1 MHSHYALEIY
11 IALES
16 SFQMD
21 FGNGDN
27 KYQSLI
33 INSNIPHRFSGNN
46 GTCALILINP
56 KHNLANKLSNNIL
69 NGDAYKKLDLM
80 PFQDI
85 LMKLS
90 NLHEESLPYE
100 NVRQLVAG
108 LLIGITRD
116 YTKMSSTDPRVKKA
130 ISEIHC
136 TYKETIEL
144 SNLASFANLS
154 PSRFRHLFKE
164 ETGITV
170 RQYILNMRV
179 TEAVKLIINGNSKT
193 YAAHE
198 SGFADAAHL
207 SRTFRRVYGL
217 TLSDLYKHHQ
227 NVNVH
232 YCPEPGIK

>member
-21 FGNGDN
+21 FGKGES
-27 KYQSLI
+27 KYQNLL
-33 INSNIPHRFSGNN
+33 INSNIPHKFSGNN

-56 KHNLANKLSNNIL
+56 KHNLANKLSNHIL
-69 NGDAYKKLDLM
+69 SGDAFKKLDLM

-85 LMKLS
+85 LTKLS
-90 NLHEESLPYE
+90 NLHDEPLPYE
-100 NVRQLVAG
+100 NARQLVTG
-108 LLIGITRD
+108 LLKGLTKD
-116 YTKMSSTDPRVKKA
+116 YSKMSSTDPRVKKA

-136 TYKETIEL
+136 AYKETIEL
-144 SNLASFANLS
+144 SNLASLTNLS
-154 PSRFRHLFKE
+154 TSRLRHLFKE

-179 TEAVKLIINGNSKT
+179 TEAVKLIIDGHSKT

-217 TLSDLYKHHQ
+217 TLSDLYKHNQ
-227 NVNVH
+227 NVNIH
-232 YCPEPGIK
+232 YCPEPGTE

>member
-21 FGNGDN
+21 FGNGDK

-33 INSNIPHRFSGNN
+33 INSNIPHKFSGNS

-56 KHNLANKLSNNIL
+56 KHSLANKLSNNIL
-69 NGDAYKKLDLM
+69 NGDAFKKLDLI
-80 PFQDI
+80 PYQEI
-85 LMKLS
+85 LKRLS
-90 NLHEESLPYE
+90 NHHEEPLSYE
-100 NVRQLVAG
+100 NARQFVTG
-108 LLIGITRD
+108 LLEGLTRD
-116 YTKMSSTDPRVKKA
+116 FSKMSSTDSRVKKA
-130 ISEIHC
+130 ISEIHR
-136 TYKETIEL
+136 TYQETIEL
-144 SNLASFANLS
+144 SNLASSTNLS
-154 PSRFRHLFKE
+154 TSRLRHLFKE

-179 TEAVKLIINGNSKT
+179 TEAVKLIIDGHSKT

-198 SGFADAAHL
+198 SGFSDAAHL

-217 TLSDLYKHHQ
+217 TLSDLYKHNQ
-227 NVNVH
+227 NVNIH
-232 YCPEPGIK
+232 YCPEPGIE